1 MLRST
6 NSRSAAVEMSP
17 ATPKFI
23 ERHDL
28 VVSKLTAW
36 HEKDIEFAASL
47 LDPNLVEI
55 DVLLRAQPPCL
66 PVKCG

>member
-1 MLRST
+1 M
-6 NSRSAAVEMSP
+6 
-17 ATPKFI
+17 
-23 ERHDL
+23 
-28 VVSKLTAW
+28 SKLTAW